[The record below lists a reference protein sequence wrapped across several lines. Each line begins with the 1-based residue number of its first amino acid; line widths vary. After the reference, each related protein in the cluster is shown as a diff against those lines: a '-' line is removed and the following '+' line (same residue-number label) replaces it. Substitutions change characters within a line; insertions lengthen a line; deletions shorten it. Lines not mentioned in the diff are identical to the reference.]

1 MNNGVFRARQLPN
14 CFQGQPNAANFLGGA
29 KGLLDGQL
37 NIASFYRA
45 ETAKKGLATSAH
57 WRRCAETNFDNAMH
71 TIVSEKM
78 TVAYRCALYTHKVHR
93 RMQSR
98 QSRMPG

>member
-14 CFQGQPNAANFLGGA
+14 CFKGQPNAANFLGT

-45 ETAKKGLATSAH
+45 ETARDWQLQLTGEDVLKPTLIPSGELT
-57 WRRCAETNFDNAMH
+57 
-71 TIVSEKM
+71 
-78 TVAYRCALYTHKVHR
+78 
-93 RMQSR
+93 
-98 QSRMPG
+98 

>member
-14 CFQGQPNAANFLGGA
+14 CFQGQPNAANFLGGK

-57 WRRCAETNFDNAMH
+57 WRRCAETNFDNYAH
-71 TIVSEKM
+71 HGFGKDD
-78 TVAYRCALYTHKVHR
+78 RCLSLCLVYA
-93 RMQSR
+93 QG
-98 QSRMPG
+98 P